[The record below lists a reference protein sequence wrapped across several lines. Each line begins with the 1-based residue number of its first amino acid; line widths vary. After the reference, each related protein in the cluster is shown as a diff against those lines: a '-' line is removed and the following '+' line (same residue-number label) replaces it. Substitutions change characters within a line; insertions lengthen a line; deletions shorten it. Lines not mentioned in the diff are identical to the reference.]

1 MTEHADGRPRLLPW
15 TTANGNPCFLFPGD
29 GTGYVSRLADRMEA
43 EQLGFAAVLI
53 EEAERVLSGRAWT
66 AGELQLLTVRLKDSL
81 VVVHR
86 VAESRGARLPVPDD
100 DPDEAGEPSEPT
112 TPSGPASPRTASR
125 G

>member
-1 MTEHADGRPRLLPW
+1 MTDHVNAGPRLLPW
-15 TTANGNPCFLFPGD
+15 TSPDGNPCFLFPGD

-43 EQLGFAAVLI
+43 EQLGSAAVLI

-66 AGELQLLTVRLKDSL
+66 AGELQLLTLQLKDSL

-100 DPDEAGEPSEPT
+100 EPVEPSEARE
-112 TPSGPASPRTASR
+112 PSEQP
-125 G
+125 